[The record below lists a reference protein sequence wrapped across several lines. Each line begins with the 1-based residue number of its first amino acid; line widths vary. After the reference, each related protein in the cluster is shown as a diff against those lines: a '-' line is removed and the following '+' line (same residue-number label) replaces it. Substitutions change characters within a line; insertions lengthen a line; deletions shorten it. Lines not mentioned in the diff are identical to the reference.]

1 LLLGEDF
8 TNEWNEVAVLVQQ
21 AGPVLP
27 SFALEYIND
36 GSSWDRVNLHVVV
49 LLQWTVAVGGTS
61 IVI

>member
-36 GSSWDRVNLHVVV
+36 GSCRDRVNLHVVV
-49 LLQWTVAVGGTS
+49 LLQWTGAVGGTS